1 MSLPLFR
8 FAPDEILTHD
18 QLARVIAPPAPQLE
32 LSLPSFLSS
41 RLPAT
46 AAGPGTTRS
55 PAELQDQFVIFQFSD
70 QADGPAVFEASKVD
84 PKMAGSE
91 DAPDML
97 VAMEMLAFNVGNTE
111 SVDPQT
117 RATLRMTMGK
127 DESSTDRAFD
137 TVFWT
142 VAAGLRLYDD
152 IKKKAT
158 EAKDL
163 KGDFRASFGRRPI
176 EIPGGLAKLSFE
188 VVQHPE
194 PHWWQRT
201 FSFATSE
208 TGKSL
213 VSALGFPAIT
223 YQAIGFLDEL
233 LNRIEVSHPKP
244 LFQSIPM
251 QLALSK
257 FARDNFSSQGPRVRV
272 GCLSPGFCVLAR
284 ARDYA
289 TILAADP
296 VYNAT
301 YGRLVPSKVTEV
313 ELLSG
318 DFDDPFKTMTY
329 AVLRLG
335 MKATKLDPTFN
346 YG

>member
-1 MSLPLFR
+1 MTLDRLSGIVEPESPGL
-8 FAPDEILTHD
+8 EI
-18 QLARVIAPPAPQLE
+18 
-32 LSLPSFLSS
+32 SMPSFLSS

-46 AAGPGTTRS
+46 AAGPGLLGS
-55 PAELQDQFVIFQFSD
+55 PVELRDQFVIFQFSD
-70 QADGPAVFEASKVD
+70 QADGPAVFEASKVE
-84 PKMAGSE
+84 PKMAGND

-97 VAMEMLAFNVGNTE
+97 VAMEMLAFNVGDAD
-111 SVDPQT
+111 SIDPQT

-152 IKKKAT
+152 AKKKAA

-201 FSFATSE
+201 FSFATSD
-208 TGKSL
+208 TGKAL
-213 VSALGFPAIT
+213 VSALGFPAVT

-233 LNRIEVSHPKP
+233 LNRIEDSHPKP

-257 FARDNFSSQGPRVRV
+257 FARDNFRSQGARVRV

-289 TILAADP
+289 AILAADP

-301 YGRLVPSKVTEV
+301 YGRLVPSKVSDV
-313 ELLSG
+313 QLLGG

>member
-1 MSLPLFR
+1 MSRPLFR
-8 FAPDEILTHD
+8 FPAHELMTQD
-18 QLARVIAPPAPQLE
+18 QLADYVAPPQTGLE
-32 LSLPSFLSS
+32 ISLPSFLSS
-41 RLPAT
+41 RLPST
-46 AAGPGTTRS
+46 AAGPGVLGS
-55 PAELQDQFVIFQFSD
+55 PVELKDQFVVFQFSD
-70 QADGPAVFEASKVD
+70 VADGPAVFEASKVE
-84 PKMAGSE
+84 PKMAGNE

-97 VAMEMLAFNVGNTE
+97 VAMEMLSFNVGDTE
-111 SVDPQT
+111 SIDPQT

-152 IKKKAT
+152 VKKKAT

-163 KGDFRASFGRRPI
+163 KGDFRSSFGRRPI

-194 PHWWQRT
+194 PHWWQRI
-201 FSFATSE
+201 FSFGTSD
-208 TGKSL
+208 TGKAL

-233 LNRIEVSHPKP
+233 LNRIEDSNPKP

-257 FARDNFSSQGPRVRV
+257 YARDSFSSQGARVRV
-272 GCLSPGFCVLAR
+272 GCLSPGFAVLAR

-296 VYNAT
+296 VYNST
-301 YGRLVPSKVTEV
+301 YGRLVPSKVDDV
-313 ELLSG
+313 QLLSG
-318 DFDDPFKTMTY
+318 NFDDPFKTMTY

-335 MKATKLDPTFN
+335 MKPTKLDPMFN